1 MDPRGRHMPLNF
13 TIARLWESLAKVNTA
28 NAIRSIVDILI
39 VAYVIYK
46 LLVLIRG
53 TKAVSL
59 LKGIAVIFIAT
70 MLSDLLELRTVNWL
84 LQKTITILFVAL
96 PIVFLPELRR
106 ALEQIG
112 RGGIFTGPLGLLEKE
127 DTIVLVSD
135 IAKAAT
141 VMARDKIGALIVI
154 ERDTGI
160 AELMETGIRI
170 DAVVS
175 AELLIN
181 IFMPNSPLH
190 DGAVIIR
197 AGRIMAAGCYLPLSE
212 NPNISKRLGTRHRA
226 ALGLS
231 EQSDAVSV
239 VVSEETGVVSLASNG
254 KLIRYLDESALQER
268 LVELLRGSKLRQGI
282 PAWLRGHVM

>member
-1 MDPRGRHMPLNF
+1 MSFDF
-13 TIARLWESLAKVNTA
+13 TLARLTESLARVNAT
-28 NAIRSIVDILI
+28 NAVRSIIDILI

-46 LLVLIRG
+46 LLGIIRG
-53 TKAVSL
+53 TRAVSL
-59 LKGIAVIFIAT
+59 LKGIAVIFIST

-84 LQKTITILFVAL
+84 LQKTITMLFVAL

-112 RGGIFTGPLGLLEKE
+112 RGGMFTGPLGLLEKE
-127 DTIVLVSD
+127 DILAMISNV
-135 IAKAAT
+135 AKAT
-141 VMARDKIGALIVI
+141 TLLARDKIGALIVI

-160 AELMETGIRI
+160 AELMETGTRI

-175 AELLIN
+175 TELLLN

-197 AGRIMAAGCYLPLSE
+197 GNRIMAAGCYLPLSE
-212 NPNISKRLGTRHRA
+212 NQNISRRLGTRHRA

-231 EQSDAVSV
+231 EQSDAVSIV
-239 VVSEETGVVSLASNG
+239 VAEETGVISMATSG
-254 KLIRYLDESALQER
+254 KLMRYLDEGTLREK
-268 LVELLRGSKLRQGI
+268 LVELLYGNRLRQSI

>member
-1 MDPRGRHMPLNF
+1 MDPRGRHMRFDF
-13 TIARLWESLAKVNTA
+13 TMARFAESLAKVNA
-28 NAIRSIVDILI
+28 MNAIRSIVDILI

-46 LLVLIRG
+46 LLVIIRG
-53 TKAVSL
+53 TRAVSL

-70 MLSDLLELRTVNWL
+70 MISDLLDLRTVNWL
-84 LQKTITILFVAL
+84 LQKTITMLFVAL

-127 DTIVLVSD
+127 DTMLLISNIV
-135 IAKAAT
+135 KAAT

-160 AELMETGIRI
+160 AELMETGTKI

-190 DGAVIIR
+190 DGATIIR
-197 AGRIMAAGCYLPLSE
+197 GSRIMAAGCYLPLSG

-231 EQSDAVSV
+231 EQSDAVSI
-239 VVSEETGVVSLASNG
+239 VVSEETGVISIACSG
-254 KLIRYLDESALQER
+254 KLMRYLDESALKEK
-268 LVELLRGSKLRQGI
+268 LVELLNGSKLRQGI

>member
-1 MDPRGRHMPLNF
+1 MPFDL
-13 TIARLWESLAKVNTA
+13 TIAGLTESLAKVNAT
-28 NAIRSIVDILI
+28 NAIRSMVDILI

-46 LLVLIRG
+46 LLVIIRG
-53 TKAVSL
+53 TRAVSL

-70 MLSDLLELRTVNWL
+70 MVSDLLKLRTVNWL
-84 LQKTITILFVAL
+84 LQKTITVLFVGL

-127 DTIVLVSD
+127 DTMILISN

-141 VMARDKIGALIVI
+141 VMARDKIGALIVV
-154 ERDTGI
+154 ERDSGI
-160 AELMETGIRI
+160 AELMETGTKI

-175 AELLIN
+175 TELLIN

-190 DGAVIIR
+190 DGATIIR
-197 AGRIMAAGCYLPLSE
+197 GSRIMAAGCYLPLSE
-212 NPNISKRLGTRHRA
+212 NPNISKTLGTRHRA

-231 EQSDAVSV
+231 EQSDAVCIV
-239 VVSEETGVVSLASNG
+239 ASEETGVISIASNG
-254 KLIRYLDESALQER
+254 KLMRYLDESALKER
-268 LVELLRGSKLRQGI
+268 LIELLHASKLRQGI

>member
-1 MDPRGRHMPLNF
+1 MPFDL
-13 TIARLWESLAKVNTA
+13 TIARLTESLAKVNAT
-28 NAIRSIVDILI
+28 NAIRSMVDILI

-46 LLVLIRG
+46 LLVIIRG
-53 TKAVSL
+53 TRAVSL

-70 MLSDLLELRTVNWL
+70 MVSDLLKLRTVNWL
-84 LQKTITILFVAL
+84 LQKTITVLFVGL

-127 DTIVLVSD
+127 DTMILVSD
-135 IAKAAT
+135 ITRAAT
-141 VMARDKIGALIVI
+141 VMARDKIGALIVV
-154 ERDTGI
+154 ERDSGI
-160 AELMETGIRI
+160 AELMETGTKI

-175 AELLIN
+175 TELLIN

-190 DGAVIIR
+190 DGATIIR
-197 AGRIMAAGCYLPLSE
+197 GSRIMAAGCYLPLSE
-212 NPNISKRLGTRHRA
+212 NPNISKTLGTRHRA

-231 EQSDAVSV
+231 EQSDAVCIV
-239 VVSEETGVVSLASNG
+239 ASEETGVISIASNG
-254 KLIRYLDESALQER
+254 KLMRYLDESALKER
-268 LVELLRGSKLRQGI
+268 LIELLHASKLRQGI

>member
-1 MDPRGRHMPLNF
+1 MPFDL
-13 TIARLWESLAKVNTA
+13 TIARLTESLAKVNAT
-28 NAIRSIVDILI
+28 NAIRSMVNILI

-46 LLVLIRG
+46 LLVIIRG
-53 TKAVSL
+53 TRAVSL

-70 MLSDLLELRTVNWL
+70 MVSDLLKLRTVNWL
-84 LQKTITILFVAL
+84 LQKTITVLFVGL

-127 DTIVLVSD
+127 DTMILVSD
-135 IAKAAT
+135 ITRAAT
-141 VMARDKIGALIVI
+141 VMARDKIGALIVV
-154 ERDTGI
+154 ERDSGI
-160 AELMETGIRI
+160 AELMETGTKI

-175 AELLIN
+175 TELLIN

-190 DGAVIIR
+190 DGATIIR
-197 AGRIMAAGCYLPLSE
+197 GSRIMAAGCYLPLSE
-212 NPNISKRLGTRHRA
+212 NPNISKTLGTRHRA

-231 EQSDAVSV
+231 EQSDAVCIV
-239 VVSEETGVVSLASNG
+239 ASEETGVISIASNG
-254 KLIRYLDESALQER
+254 KLMRYLDESALKER
-268 LVELLRGSKLRQGI
+268 LIELLHASKLRQGI

>member
-1 MDPRGRHMPLNF
+1 MPLNF

-46 LLVLIRG
+46 LLVIIRG

>member
-46 LLVLIRG
+46 LLVIIRG

>member
-1 MDPRGRHMPLNF
+1 MSFDF
-13 TIARLWESLAKVNTA
+13 TLARLTESLARVNAT
-28 NAIRSIVDILI
+28 NAVRSIIDILI

-46 LLVLIRG
+46 LLGIIRG
-53 TKAVSL
+53 TRAVSL
-59 LKGIAVIFIAT
+59 LKGIAVIFIST

-84 LQKTITILFVAL
+84 LQKTITMLFVAL

-112 RGGIFTGPLGLLEKE
+112 RGGMFTGPLGLLEKE
-127 DTIVLVSD
+127 DILAMISNV
-135 IAKAAT
+135 AKAT
-141 VMARDKIGALIVI
+141 TLLARDKIGALIVI

-160 AELMETGIRI
+160 AELMETGTRI

-175 AELLIN
+175 TELLLN

-197 AGRIMAAGCYLPLSE
+197 GNRIMAAGCYLPLSE
-212 NPNISKRLGTRHRA
+212 NQNISRRLGTRHRA

-231 EQSDAVSV
+231 EQSDAVSI
-239 VVSEETGVVSLASNG
+239 VVSEETGVISLATSG
-254 KLIRYLDESALQER
+254 KLMRYLDEGTLREK
-268 LVELLRGSKLRQGI
+268 LVELLYGNRLRQSI

>member
-1 MDPRGRHMPLNF
+1 MSFDF
-13 TIARLWESLAKVNTA
+13 TLARLTESLARVNAT
-28 NAIRSIVDILI
+28 NAVRSIIDILI

-46 LLVLIRG
+46 LLGIIRG
-53 TKAVSL
+53 TRAVSL
-59 LKGIAVIFIAT
+59 LKGIAVIFIST

-84 LQKTITILFVAL
+84 LQKTITMLFVAL

-112 RGGIFTGPLGLLEKE
+112 RGGMFTGPLGLLEKE
-127 DTIVLVSD
+127 DILAMISNV
-135 IAKAAT
+135 AKAT
-141 VMARDKIGALIVI
+141 TLLARDKIGALIVI

-160 AELMETGIRI
+160 AELMETGTRI

-175 AELLIN
+175 TELLLN

-197 AGRIMAAGCYLPLSE
+197 GNRIIAAGCYLPLSE
-212 NPNISKRLGTRHRA
+212 NQNISRRLGTRHRA

-231 EQSDAVSV
+231 EQSDAVSI
-239 VVSEETGVVSLASNG
+239 VVSEETGVISMATSG
-254 KLIRYLDESALQER
+254 KLMRYLDEGTLREK
-268 LVELLRGSKLRQGI
+268 LVELLYGNRLRQSI